1 MLQTSS
7 SYFPSRSTVGG
18 SFTSKRCSRQTYP
31 IMSMSTK
38 NSLISSTTKQVA
50 ISSGPKFV
58 FVGGKGGVGKTT
70 SSSGYIFNEFL
81 KIAKFSVNSML
92 CQQSHCNL
100 VIVAFAPW

>member
-38 NSLISSTTKQVA
+38 NSLISSTTKQMA

-81 KIAKFSVNSML
+81 KLAKFSVNSML
-92 CQQSHCNL
+92 Y
-100 VIVAFAPW
+100 